1 MAYLYPGSFAS
12 TWNNFYVLPWLCWA
26 VCWQGPECT
35 SWFCNLLPLSYRFGC
50 LCSRSVMIQWNVI
63 WDQSAVR
70 RAVCQRAGR
79 SQLGP
84 PQLHWEPWHRA
95 ALVLSPHLVWA
106 VKGVCAL
113 LWTWLWLILTWFP
126 GLASDLAHP
135 CGLTDL
141 LAICCH
147 CQTCSALLAWSLCL
161 CPFSLLS
168 LLPAL
173 LTFAPQAPQAPLQL
187 LLCPAPGMDHRDFRM
202 SETPGGNGQW
212 CDRRDCYDNKENVA
226 LALLPFS
233 FLNSQSEIQ
242 VYGHEPGCRESS
254 RQEELAGH
262 VAGSFPSTHRCR
274 FQGHRFRSAFLGLSC
289 RQTSSS
295 RRQRKLLS
303 IATEQPQWF
312 ILNSF

>member
-1 MAYLYPGSFAS
+1 MPGS
-12 TWNNFYVLPWLCWA
+12 VLTGPWVHQLILQPPTPVLQVWLPGFE
-26 VCWQGPECT
+26 VCHDTVE
-35 SWFCNLLPLSYRFGC
+35 CNLGSECCEKSCLPKSWEKPAGASPVALGAMAQSCPCPQSSFGVSC
-50 LCSRSVMIQWNVI
+50 
-63 WDQSAVR
+63 
-70 RAVCQRAGR
+70 
-79 SQLGP
+79 
-84 PQLHWEPWHRA
+84 
-95 ALVLSPHLVWA
+95 
-106 VKGVCAL
+106 KGVCAL

-262 VAGSFPSTHRCR
+262 IAGSFPSTHRCR